1 MYDERVLYERIYEV
15 VRQVP
20 AGKVASYGD
29 VAAVVGGACDAR
41 TVGYALNEV
50 PKHGGEP
57 VPWQRIISSAGTIST
72 RGVRQRQLLEEEGI
86 VFDARGRVDMARA
99 RWGGPD
105 PDWAAAH
112 GFVTLAPRGDG
123 EKDQS
128 AQLPLF

>member
-1 MYDERVLYERIYEV
+1 MDDERVLYERIYEV

-72 RGVRQRQLLEEEGI
+72 RGPLQRRLLEEEGI
-86 VFDARGRVDMARA
+86 VFDARGRVNMARV
-99 RWGGPD
+99 RWAGPD

-112 GFVTLAPRGDG
+112 GFAALAPREG
-123 EKDQS
+123 ERDQG